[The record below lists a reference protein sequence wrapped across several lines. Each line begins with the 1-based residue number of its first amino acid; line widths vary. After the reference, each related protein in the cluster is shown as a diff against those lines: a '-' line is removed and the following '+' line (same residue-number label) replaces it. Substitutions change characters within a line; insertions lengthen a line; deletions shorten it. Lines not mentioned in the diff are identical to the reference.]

1 MSAPHTL
8 CGHILEFIVPHH
20 LPCSGTFSDAGVGHA
35 GVGHAGVGHA
45 GVGHAGV
52 GHADVAIVLGS
63 TLTPSFPGA

>member
-45 GVGHAGV
+45 
-52 GHADVAIVLGS
+52 DVAIVLGS

>member
-35 GVGHAGVGHA
+35 GV
-45 GVGHAGV
+45 
-52 GHADVAIVLGS
+52 AIVLGS
-63 TLTPSFPGA
+63 TLPPSFPGA